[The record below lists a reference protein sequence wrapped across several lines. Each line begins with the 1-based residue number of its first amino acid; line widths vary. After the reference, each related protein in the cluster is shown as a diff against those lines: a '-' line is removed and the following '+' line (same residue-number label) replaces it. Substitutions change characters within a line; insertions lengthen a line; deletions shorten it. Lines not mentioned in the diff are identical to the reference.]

1 MSMLSGI
8 PAESFLA
15 HVCDH
20 RSLLTAAREE
30 LPRQT
35 VLPGW
40 DEQRGERVQ
49 LPATIISIDNGNDA
63 FKGAML
69 HAQEAH
75 ICTKRIITAY
85 VPARTIRAGEGV
97 TTWQVNGSEAFQ
109 IGTDALFTP
118 HTESLPIGG
127 TVERLTDPR
136 LRHFLCACLVELL
149 ITAGFFLPHEVHQGE
164 HTLYAS
170 FGIPNE
176 ELDLQ
181 GIGETTQQ
189 AIRALLH
196 VPWTVRRTDEQGHI
210 TIWVLRLLEIVPYP
224 QSFASFAAWYY
235 TPGGTPVVTD
245 IERHVTLDI
254 GGGQLHECAVTLL
267 HQQTGRPKLR
277 MSASLLGDGTIAIAR
292 AARDTLRTR
301 FSGIHLSDTEAQQM
315 LTSGTVTIE
324 GRRTDIREVIS
335 EVIATRARNLFTQ
348 MLPLLQEGQT
358 FLMFTGGGSILL
370 AEHLAELVR
379 AKRASHSFLFVP
391 REFASVLNA
400 IGGYILAQATAQRGR
415 IRSSNLSPETRKPRE

>member
-1 MSMLSGI
+1 MLSGI

-15 HVCDH
+15 QMSE
-20 RSLLTAAREE
+20 RRPLLTAAGEG
-30 LPRQT
+30 LPRQ
-35 VLPGW
+35 VMVSAW
-40 DEQRGERVQ
+40 DEQRGERVH
-49 LPATIISIDNGNDA
+49 LPAMLVSIDNGNDA

-69 HAQEAH
+69 HAKEAR

-97 TTWQVNGSEAFQ
+97 ITWQVNGSEAFQ
-109 IGTDALFTP
+109 IGTDALFASHP
-118 HTESLPIGG
+118 ESLPIGG

-136 LRHFLCACLVELL
+136 QRHFLCACLVELL
-149 ITAGFFLPHEVHQGE
+149 LAAGVVIPNESYQGE

-181 GIGETTQQ
+181 GIGIDTRQ
-189 AIRALLH
+189 AIRSLLH
-196 VPWTVRRTDEQGHI
+196 VPWTVHRTDEQGHV
-210 TIWVLRLLEIVPYP
+210 TIWVLRLLEVVPYP

-267 HQQTGRPKLR
+267 HQPTGRPKLR

-301 FSGIHLSDTEAQQM
+301 FPGIHLSDTEAQQM

-324 GRRTDIREVIS
+324 GRRTAIREIIA
-335 EVIATRARNLFTQ
+335 EVIANRARNLFTQ

-370 AEHLAELVR
+370 AEHLTELVR
-379 AKRASHSFLFVP
+379 AKRAPQSFLFVP
-391 REFASVLNA
+391 REYASVLNA
-400 IGGYILAQATAQRGR
+400 IGGYILAQATAQRGHAQNNPPLAEMR
-415 IRSSNLSPETRKPRE
+415 RVHE